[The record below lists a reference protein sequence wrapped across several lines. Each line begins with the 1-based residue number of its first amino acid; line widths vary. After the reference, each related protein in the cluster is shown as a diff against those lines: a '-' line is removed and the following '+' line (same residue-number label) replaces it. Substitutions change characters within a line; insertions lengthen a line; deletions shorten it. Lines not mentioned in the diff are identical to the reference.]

1 MNQSESIF
9 RLRWFFPKDQ
19 LVLQVTQHKSYKIS
33 QFHNS
38 TVYKICPRRSRH
50 DFFSHPFLFVFF
62 FPFSKSFF
70 FKVGREG
77 GVTPRQFPL
86 SPCFHLIEK

>member
-50 DFFSHPFLFVFF
+50 DFFSHPFLLVFF
-62 FPFSKSFF
+62 FLSQNHFFQGGKGRGSNTETISFVAVFSSN
-70 FKVGREG
+70 
-77 GVTPRQFPL
+77 
-86 SPCFHLIEK
+86 